1 MGKHDK
7 KQKAAPGAGS
17 GVTDSD
23 RLVARLK
30 AEGLIR
36 DPTPEELSLAT
47 EWDVLSEEEKQKHIR
62 FMQSLALDPPLSQI
76 IAENRR

>member
-1 MGKHDK
+1 MGKLDK
-7 KQKAAPGAGS
+7 NQKAVPGAGS
-17 GVTDSD
+17 NVADSE

-36 DPTPEELSLAT
+36 EPTPEELSLAT
-47 EWDVLSEEEKQKHIR
+47 EWDVLPEEEKQKHIR

-76 IAENRR
+76 VVENRR